1 MVWDLL
7 GNDGGDSAYA
17 RRFVENLNGS
27 AVGFQYLLTLHS
39 PAIAQAYLP
48 GKNLWLR
55 DSMPA
60 KWLKPDANLKSLPP
74 EVREIRKACER
85 EAEAMRL
92 NPKMYWEIVTG
103 PTKAEGRFHGKLI
116 VLSNNRVG
124 SAANNALALAKSV
137 PGCIIV
143 GCNSS
148 SGFTFAEVVT
158 YSLKHTAINLRL
170 PRKLI
175 IHPDFDNEK
184 GFLPDYWL
192 DSPRPVEE
200 VVRWLTAPNTYEF
213 HFRSANQ
220 EKRP

>member
-1 MVWDLL
+1 
-7 GNDGGDSAYA
+7 
-17 RRFVENLNGS
+17 
-27 AVGFQYLLTLHS
+27 
-39 PAIAQAYLP
+39 
-48 GKNLWLR
+48 
-55 DSMPA
+55 MPA
-60 KWLKPDANLKSLPP
+60 EWLKPDANLKSLPP

-103 PTKAEGRFHGKLI
+103 PTKAEGRFPGKLI